1 MSFCPSCGN
10 AAQDGA
16 KFCRFCGKP
25 LPAYPASASAGRCSR
40 CSSFLTSGAAFCM
53 VCGAPAP
60 KQPPV
65 PKPQPQPEPAP
76 PQPKPVPKPKPSPKF
91 KNTKQ
96 LLFNILMAAAALL
109 ALLGVVVGALYVT
122 GNLGYVTDFVH
133 DLIHPETPDAPPTVP
148 DGDLPNDSKQDD
160 ALPNGSKQ
168 DNTLPNGSKQD
179 DTLPDGSKQDDSL
192 PDGSKQDDSL
202 PNGSK
207 QDDTLPDGSKQDD
220 TLPDYVVPTPPPID
234 TLSAEEFEAAITH
247 IRELYNEIESN
258 RQAGTYDAYDPEN
271 GVVYYFSDDDLIAIT
286 TQPNVENNAYRRFYY
301 YQDGVLFFA
310 YYEGSDSYRFY
321 FCQGRLIR
329 LRYTPD
335 TAVSNTAVNYDQAT
349 IEYCL
354 KWECRVLTEEAQ
366 LRLELS
372 RLSAASESDS
382 EYLLADSDSRYLTED
397 DLAGFTAEQCRL
409 ARNEIYARHGRRF
422 KDPALQRYFDSL
434 SWYNGT
440 IEPSDFN
447 DNVFNSYE
455 RANCSLII
463 DYEREH
469 GYR

>member
-96 LLFNILMAAAALL
+96 LLFNILMAVAALL
-109 ALLGVVVGALYVT
+109 ALLGVVIGALYTT

-148 DGDLPNDSKQDD
+148 DGDLPNGSKQDGSKQDDSKQDD
-160 ALPNGSKQ
+160 SKQ
-168 DNTLPNGSKQD
+168 DNSKQDNSKQDDSKQDDGKQD
-179 DTLPDGSKQDDSL
+179 DTLPDD
-192 PDGSKQDDSL
+192 
-202 PNGSK
+202 
-207 QDDTLPDGSKQDD
+207 
-220 TLPDYVVPTPPPID
+220 VAPTPPPID

-335 TAVSNTAVNYDQAT
+335 TAVSNTAANYDQAT
-349 IEYCL
+349 TENYL
-354 KWECRVLTEEAQ
+354 KWEYRVLTEDAQ

-455 RANCSLII
+455 RANCILII

>member
-40 CSSFLTSGAAFCM
+40 CSSFLTSGATFCM

-76 PQPKPVPKPKPSPKF
+76 PQPKPVPKPKPSPKS

-109 ALLGVVVGALYVT
+109 ALLGVVVGALYTT

-148 DGDLPNDSKQDD
+148 DGDLPDDSKQDD
-160 ALPNGSKQ
+160 SKQDDSKQDDSKQ
-168 DNTLPNGSKQD
+168 DNSKQDDSKQDNSKQD
-179 DTLPDGSKQDDSL
+179 DTLPDD
-192 PDGSKQDDSL
+192 
-202 PNGSK
+202 
-207 QDDTLPDGSKQDD
+207 
-220 TLPDYVVPTPPPID
+220 VAPTPPPID

-349 IEYCL
+349 TEYCL
-354 KWECRVLTEEAQ
+354 KWACRVLTEEAQ

-455 RANCSLII
+455 RANCILII

>member
-40 CSSFLTSGAAFCM
+40 CSSFLPSGAAFCM

-76 PQPKPVPKPKPSPKF
+76 PQPKPVPKPVPKPKPSPKF

-109 ALLGVVVGALYVT
+109 ALLGVVVGALYTT

-133 DLIHPETPDAPPTVP
+133 DLIHPETPDAPPNVP
-148 DGDLPNDSKQDD
+148 DGD
-160 ALPNGSKQ
+160 
-168 DNTLPNGSKQD
+168 LPNGSKQD
-179 DTLPDGSKQDDSL
+179 DALPDGSKQDDSKQ
-192 PDGSKQDDSL
+192 DNSKQDD
-202 PNGSK
+202 SK
-207 QDDTLPDGSKQDD
+207 QDDTLPDD
-220 TLPDYVVPTPPPID
+220 VAPTPPPID

-349 IEYCL
+349 TEYCL
-354 KWECRVLTEEAQ
+354 KWACRVLTEEAQ

-455 RANCSLII
+455 RANCILII

>member
-40 CSSFLTSGAAFCM
+40 CSSFLPSGAAFCM

-76 PQPKPVPKPKPSPKF
+76 PQPKPVPKPKPSPKS

-109 ALLGVVVGALYVT
+109 ALLGVVVGALYTT

-148 DGDLPNDSKQDD
+148 DGDLPDDSKRDDSKQDD
-160 ALPNGSKQ
+160 
-168 DNTLPNGSKQD
+168 
-179 DTLPDGSKQDDSL
+179 SKQDDSKQ
-192 PDGSKQDDSL
+192 DDSKQDDSKQDD
-202 PNGSK
+202 SK
-207 QDDTLPDGSKQDD
+207 QDDSKQDD
-220 TLPDYVVPTPPPID
+220 TLPDYVAPTPPPID

-335 TAVSNTAVNYDQAT
+335 TAISNTAANYDQAT
-349 IEYCL
+349 TENYL
-354 KWECRVLTEEAQ
+354 KWECRVLTEDAQ

-455 RANCSLII
+455 RANCILII

>member
-40 CSSFLTSGAAFCM
+40 CSSFLPSGAAFCM

-133 DLIHPETPDAPPTVP
+133 DLIHPETPDAPPNVP
-148 DGDLPNDSKQDD
+148 DGDLPNDD
-160 ALPNGSKQ
+160 
-168 DNTLPNGSKQD
+168 KQD
-179 DTLPDGSKQDDSL
+179 DTLPNDDE
-192 PDGSKQDDSL
+192 QDDSL
-202 PNGSK
+202 PNDGEQDDTLPNDDEQDDSLPNDDE
-207 QDDTLPDGSKQDD
+207 QDDTLPDD
-220 TLPDYVVPTPPPID
+220 VAPTPPPID

-335 TAVSNTAVNYDQAT
+335 TAVSNTAANYDQAT
-349 IEYCL
+349 TSAYL
-354 KWECRVLTEEAQ
+354 KWEERVLTEDAQ

>member
-109 ALLGVVVGALYVT
+109 ALLGVVIGALYTT

-133 DLIHPETPDAPPTVP
+133 DLIHPETPDAPPNVP
-148 DGDLPNDSKQDD
+148 DGDLPNGSKQDGSKQDDSKQDD
-160 ALPNGSKQ
+160 SKQ
-168 DNTLPNGSKQD
+168 DNSKQDNSKQDDSKQDDSKQDDSKQDDGKQD
-179 DTLPDGSKQDDSL
+179 DTLPDD
-192 PDGSKQDDSL
+192 
-202 PNGSK
+202 
-207 QDDTLPDGSKQDD
+207 
-220 TLPDYVVPTPPPID
+220 VAPTPPPID

-349 IEYCL
+349 TEYCL
-354 KWECRVLTEEAQ
+354 KWACRVLTEEAQ

-434 SWYNGT
+434 SWYDGT
-440 IEPSDFN
+440 IEADAFN
-447 DNVFNSYE
+447 DSVFNSYE
-455 RANCSLII
+455 RANCILII

>member
-133 DLIHPETPDAPPTVP
+133 DLIHPETPDAPPNVP
-148 DGDLPNDSKQDD
+148 DGDLPNDD
-160 ALPNGSKQ
+160 
-168 DNTLPNGSKQD
+168 KQD
-179 DTLPDGSKQDDSL
+179 DTLPNDDE
-192 PDGSKQDDSL
+192 QNDSL
-202 PNGSK
+202 PNDGE
-207 QDDTLPDGSKQDD
+207 QDDTLPDD
-220 TLPDYVVPTPPPID
+220 VAPTPPPID

-335 TAVSNTAVNYDQAT
+335 TAVSNTAANYDQAT
-349 IEYCL
+349 TSAYL
-354 KWECRVLTEEAQ
+354 KWEERVLTEDAQ

-397 DLAGFTAEQCRL
+397 DLAPPRPPVQGPRA
-409 ARNEIYARHGRRF
+409 
-422 KDPALQRYFDSL
+422 PALFRFAQL
-434 SWYNGT
+434 
-440 IEPSDFN
+440 
-447 DNVFNSYE
+447 V
-455 RANCSLII
+455 
-463 DYEREH
+463 
-469 GYR
+469 

>member
-76 PQPKPVPKPKPSPKF
+76 PQPKPVPKPSPKF

-109 ALLGVVVGALYVT
+109 ALLGVVVGALYTT

-133 DLIHPETPDAPPTVP
+133 DLIQPETSDAPPTVP
-148 DGDLPNDSKQDD
+148 DGDLPNGSKQDD
-160 ALPNGSKQ
+160 
-168 DNTLPNGSKQD
+168 SKQD

-192 PDGSKQDDSL
+192 PDGSKQDNTL
-202 PNGSK
+202 PDGST
-207 QDDTLPDGSKQDD
+207 QDNTLPDGSKQDD
-220 TLPDYVVPTPPPID
+220 ALPDDVAPTPPPID

-335 TAVSNTAVNYDQAT
+335 TAVSNTAANYDQAT
-349 IEYCL
+349 TENYL
-354 KWECRVLTEEAQ
+354 KWECRVLTEDAQ

-455 RANCSLII
+455 RANCILII

>member
-10 AAQDGA
+10 AAQNGA

-40 CSSFLTSGAAFCM
+40 CSSFLPSGAAFCM

-76 PQPKPVPKPKPSPKF
+76 PQPEPKPKPSPKP

-109 ALLGVVVGALYVT
+109 ALLGVVVGALYTT

-133 DLIHPETPDAPPTVP
+133 DLIQPETPDAPPTVP
-148 DGDLPNDSKQDD
+148 DGDLPN
-160 ALPNGSKQ
+160 GSKQ
-168 DNTLPNGSKQD
+168 DN
-179 DTLPDGSKQDDSL
+179 
-192 PDGSKQDDSL
+192 
-202 PNGSK
+202 
-207 QDDTLPDGSKQDD
+207 TLPDGSKQDD
-220 TLPDYVVPTPPPID
+220 TLPDDVAPTPSPID

-335 TAVSNTAVNYDQAT
+335 TAVSNTAANYDQAT
-349 IEYCL
+349 TSAYL
-354 KWECRVLTEEAQ
+354 KWEERVLTEDAQ

>member
-76 PQPKPVPKPKPSPKF
+76 PQPKPVPKPKPSPKS
-91 KNTKQ
+91 KRKPHNAKQ

-109 ALLGVVVGALYVT
+109 ALLGVVVGALYTT

-168 DNTLPNGSKQD
+168 D
-179 DTLPDGSKQDDSL
+179 DTLPDD
-192 PDGSKQDDSL
+192 
-202 PNGSK
+202 
-207 QDDTLPDGSKQDD
+207 
-220 TLPDYVVPTPPPID
+220 VAPTPPPID
-234 TLSAEEFEAAITH
+234 TLSVEEFEAAITH

-335 TAVSNTAVNYDQAT
+335 TAVSNTAANYDQAT
-349 IEYCL
+349 TSAYL
-354 KWECRVLTEEAQ
+354 KWEERVLTEEAQ

-434 SWYNGT
+434 SWYDGT
-440 IEPSDFN
+440 IEADAFN
-447 DNVFNSYE
+447 DSVFNSYE

>member
-40 CSSFLTSGAAFCM
+40 CSSFLPSGAAFCM

-76 PQPKPVPKPKPSPKF
+76 PQPKPVPKPKPSPKS

-109 ALLGVVVGALYVT
+109 ALLGVVVGALYTT

-148 DGDLPNDSKQDD
+148 DGDLPDDSKQDD
-160 ALPNGSKQ
+160 SKR
-168 DNTLPNGSKQD
+168 DDSKRD
-179 DTLPDGSKQDDSL
+179 DSKQDDSKQ
-192 PDGSKQDDSL
+192 DDSKQDDSKQDD
-202 PNGSK
+202 SK
-207 QDDTLPDGSKQDD
+207 QDDSKQDD
-220 TLPDYVVPTPPPID
+220 TLPDYVAPTPPPID

-354 KWECRVLTEEAQ
+354 KWECRVLTEDAQ

-455 RANCSLII
+455 RANCILII

>member
-76 PQPKPVPKPKPSPKF
+76 PQPKPVPKPKPSPKS
-91 KNTKQ
+91 KRKPHNAKQ

-148 DGDLPNDSKQDD
+148 DGDLPDDSKQDD
-160 ALPNGSKQ
+160 
-168 DNTLPNGSKQD
+168 
-179 DTLPDGSKQDDSL
+179 SKQDDSKQ
-192 PDGSKQDDSL
+192 DDSKQDD
-202 PNGSK
+202 
-207 QDDTLPDGSKQDD
+207 SKQDD
-220 TLPDYVVPTPPPID
+220 TLPDYVAPTPPPID

-335 TAVSNTAVNYDQAT
+335 TAVSNTAANYDQAT
-349 IEYCL
+349 TSAYL
-354 KWECRVLTEEAQ
+354 KWEERVLTEDAQ

-422 KDPALQRYFDSL
+422 SDPALQRYFDSL

-455 RANCSLII
+455 RANCILII

>member
-1 MSFCPSCGN
+1 
-10 AAQDGA
+10 
-16 KFCRFCGKP
+16 
-25 LPAYPASASAGRCSR
+25 
-40 CSSFLTSGAAFCM
+40 
-53 VCGAPAP
+53 
-60 KQPPV
+60 
-65 PKPQPQPEPAP
+65 
-76 PQPKPVPKPKPSPKF
+76 
-91 KNTKQ
+91 
-96 LLFNILMAAAALL
+96 MA
-109 ALLGVVVGALYVT
+109 
-122 GNLGYVTDFVH
+122 
-133 DLIHPETPDAPPTVP
+133 
-148 DGDLPNDSKQDD
+148 
-160 ALPNGSKQ
+160 
-168 DNTLPNGSKQD
+168 
-179 DTLPDGSKQDDSL
+179 
-192 PDGSKQDDSL
+192 
-202 PNGSK
+202 
-207 QDDTLPDGSKQDD
+207 
-220 TLPDYVVPTPPPID
+220 PTPPPID

-335 TAVSNTAVNYDQAT
+335 TAVSNTAANYDQAT
-349 IEYCL
+349 TSAYL
-354 KWECRVLTEEAQ
+354 KWEERVLTEEAQ

-422 KDPALQRYFDSL
+422 KGPALQRYFDSL

-455 RANCSLII
+455 RANCILII

>member
-109 ALLGVVVGALYVT
+109 ALLGVVVGALYTT

-168 DNTLPNGSKQD
+168 D

-192 PDGSKQDDSL
+192 PDDV
-202 PNGSK
+202 P
-207 QDDTLPDGSKQDD
+207 
-220 TLPDYVVPTPPPID
+220 PTPPPID

-335 TAVSNTAVNYDQAT
+335 TAVSNTAANYDQAT
-349 IEYCL
+349 TENYL

>member
-148 DGDLPNDSKQDD
+148 DGDLPDDSKQDD
-160 ALPNGSKQ
+160 
-168 DNTLPNGSKQD
+168 SKQD
-179 DTLPDGSKQDDSL
+179 D
-192 PDGSKQDDSL
+192 
-202 PNGSK
+202 
-207 QDDTLPDGSKQDD
+207 SKQDD

>member
-96 LLFNILMAAAALL
+96 LLFNILMAVAALL
-109 ALLGVVVGALYVT
+109 ALLGVVIGALYTT

-133 DLIHPETPDAPPTVP
+133 DLIHPETPDAPPNVP
-148 DGDLPNDSKQDD
+148 DGDLPNGSKQDGSKQDD
-160 ALPNGSKQ
+160 
-168 DNTLPNGSKQD
+168 SKQD
-179 DTLPDGSKQDDSL
+179 DTLPDD
-192 PDGSKQDDSL
+192 
-202 PNGSK
+202 
-207 QDDTLPDGSKQDD
+207 
-220 TLPDYVVPTPPPID
+220 VAPTPPPID

-335 TAVSNTAVNYDQAT
+335 TAVSNTAANYDQAT
-349 IEYCL
+349 TSAYL
-354 KWECRVLTEEAQ
+354 KWEERVLTEEAQ

-455 RANCSLII
+455 RANCILII

>member
-96 LLFNILMAAAALL
+96 LLFNILMAVAALL
-109 ALLGVVVGALYVT
+109 ALLGVVIGALYTT

-133 DLIHPETPDAPPTVP
+133 DLIHPETPDAPPNVP
-148 DGDLPNDSKQDD
+148 DGDLPNGSKQDGSKQDDSKQDD
-160 ALPNGSKQ
+160 SKQ
-168 DNTLPNGSKQD
+168 DNSKQDNSKQDDSKQDDGKQD
-179 DTLPDGSKQDDSL
+179 DTLPDD
-192 PDGSKQDDSL
+192 
-202 PNGSK
+202 
-207 QDDTLPDGSKQDD
+207 
-220 TLPDYVVPTPPPID
+220 VAPTPPPID

-286 TQPNVENNAYRRFYY
+286 TQPNVETNAYRRFYY

-335 TAVSNTAVNYDQAT
+335 TAVSNTAANYDQAT
-349 IEYCL
+349 TSAYL
-354 KWECRVLTEEAQ
+354 KWEERVLTEEAQ

-455 RANCSLII
+455 RANCILII

>member
-76 PQPKPVPKPKPSPKF
+76 PQPKPVPKPKPKPSPKS

-109 ALLGVVVGALYVT
+109 ALLGVVIGALYVT

-133 DLIHPETPDAPPTVP
+133 DLIQPEPPDAPPAVP
-148 DGDLPNDSKQDD
+148 DSDTPGGDKQDD
-160 ALPNGSKQ
+160 ALPN
-168 DNTLPNGSKQD
+168 DDEQD
-179 DTLPDGSKQDDSL
+179 DDPPNDDEQDDDLPDDDTPDDDTPDDDEQVDPL
-192 PDGSKQDDSL
+192 PDDD
-202 PNGSK
+202 
-207 QDDTLPDGSKQDD
+207 
-220 TLPDYVVPTPPPID
+220 VVPTPPPID
-234 TLSAEEFEAAITH
+234 TLSAEEFEAELER
-247 IRELYNEIESN
+247 IRDLYYEIEPN

-271 GVVYYFSDDDLIAIT
+271 GVVYYFSDGELIAIT

-321 FCQGRLIR
+321 FYHGRLIR
-329 LRYTPD
+329 QRYTPD
-335 TAVSNTAVNYDQAT
+335 TAVSNNAVNLDQAT
-349 IEYCL
+349 TESYL
-354 KWECRVLTEEAQ
+354 KWESRVLTEEAQ

-382 EYLLADSDSRYLTED
+382 EYLLPDSDSRYLTED

-440 IEPSDFN
+440 IEPTDFN

-455 RANCSLII
+455 RANCRLIV
-463 DYEREH
+463 DYEWEH

>member
-76 PQPKPVPKPKPSPKF
+76 PQPKPVPKPKPSPKS

-109 ALLGVVVGALYVT
+109 ALLGVVVGALYTT

-148 DGDLPNDSKQDD
+148 DGDLPN
-160 ALPNGSKQ
+160 GSKQ
-168 DNTLPNGSKQD
+168 DNTLPSGSKQD
-179 DTLPDGSKQDDSL
+179 DALPDGSKQDDA
-192 PDGSKQDDSL
+192 
-202 PNGSK
+202 
-207 QDDTLPDGSKQDD
+207 LPDGSKQDD
-220 TLPDYVVPTPPPID
+220 TLPDDSKQDDSKQDDSKQDDTLPDDVAPTPPPID

-335 TAVSNTAVNYDQAT
+335 TAISNTAANYDQAT
-349 IEYCL
+349 TENYL

-455 RANCSLII
+455 RANCILII

>member
-96 LLFNILMAAAALL
+96 LLFNILMAVAALL
-109 ALLGVVVGALYVT
+109 ALLGVVIGALYTT

-133 DLIHPETPDAPPTVP
+133 DLIHPETPDAPPNVP
-148 DGDLPNDSKQDD
+148 DGDLPNGSKQDGSKQDDSKQDD
-160 ALPNGSKQ
+160 G
-168 DNTLPNGSKQD
+168 KQD
-179 DTLPDGSKQDDSL
+179 DTLPDD
-192 PDGSKQDDSL
+192 
-202 PNGSK
+202 
-207 QDDTLPDGSKQDD
+207 
-220 TLPDYVVPTPPPID
+220 VAPTPPPID

-335 TAVSNTAVNYDQAT
+335 TAVSNTAANYDQAT
-349 IEYCL
+349 TSAYL
-354 KWECRVLTEEAQ
+354 KWEERVLTEEAQ

-382 EYLLADSDSRYLTED
+382 EYLLADSESRYLTED

-455 RANCSLII
+455 RANCILII

>member
-76 PQPKPVPKPKPSPKF
+76 PQPKPVPKPKPSPKS

-109 ALLGVVVGALYVT
+109 ALLGVVVGALYTT

-133 DLIHPETPDAPPTVP
+133 DLIQPETPDAPPTVP
-148 DGDLPNDSKQDD
+148 DGDLPN
-160 ALPNGSKQ
+160 GSKQ
-168 DNTLPNGSKQD
+168 DNTLPSGSKQDNTLPDGSRQD
-179 DTLPDGSKQDDSL
+179 DTLPDGSKQDDSKQ
-192 PDGSKQDDSL
+192 DDSKQDD
-202 PNGSK
+202 SK
-207 QDDTLPDGSKQDD
+207 QDDTLPDD
-220 TLPDYVVPTPPPID
+220 VAPTPSPID

-335 TAVSNTAVNYDQAT
+335 TAVSNTAANYDQAT
-349 IEYCL
+349 TENYL
-354 KWECRVLTEEAQ
+354 KWECRVLTEDAQ

-382 EYLLADSDSRYLTED
+382 EYLLPDSDSRYLTED

>member
-109 ALLGVVVGALYVT
+109 ALLGVVIGALYTT

-133 DLIHPETPDAPPTVP
+133 DLIHPETPDAPPNVP
-148 DGDLPNDSKQDD
+148 DGDLPNGSKQDGSKQDDSKQDD
-160 ALPNGSKQ
+160 G
-168 DNTLPNGSKQD
+168 KQD
-179 DTLPDGSKQDDSL
+179 DTLPDD
-192 PDGSKQDDSL
+192 
-202 PNGSK
+202 
-207 QDDTLPDGSKQDD
+207 
-220 TLPDYVVPTPPPID
+220 VAPTPPPID

-335 TAVSNTAVNYDQAT
+335 TAVSNTAANYDQAT
-349 IEYCL
+349 TENYL
-354 KWECRVLTEEAQ
+354 KWEYRVLTEEAQ

-455 RANCSLII
+455 RANCILII

>member
-76 PQPKPVPKPKPSPKF
+76 PQPKPVPKPKPSPKS

-109 ALLGVVVGALYVT
+109 ALLGVVVGALYTT

-148 DGDLPNDSKQDD
+148 DGDLPDDSKQDD
-160 ALPNGSKQ
+160 SKRDDSKQDDSKQDDSKQDDSKQDGSKQ
-168 DNTLPNGSKQD
+168 DDSKQDDSKQD
-179 DTLPDGSKQDDSL
+179 DTLPDD
-192 PDGSKQDDSL
+192 
-202 PNGSK
+202 
-207 QDDTLPDGSKQDD
+207 
-220 TLPDYVVPTPPPID
+220 VAPTPPPID

-335 TAVSNTAVNYDQAT
+335 TAVSNTAANYDQAT
-349 IEYCL
+349 TENYL
-354 KWECRVLTEEAQ
+354 KWEERVLTEDAQ

-422 KDPALQRYFDSL
+422 SDAALQRYFDSL

-455 RANCSLII
+455 RANCRLIVQ
-463 DYEREH
+463 YEQEH

>member
-40 CSSFLTSGAAFCM
+40 CSSFLPSGAAFCM

-76 PQPKPVPKPKPSPKF
+76 PQPKPVPKPKPSPKS
-91 KNTKQ
+91 KRKPHNAKQ
-96 LLFNILMAAAALL
+96 LLFNILMAVAALL
-109 ALLGVVVGALYVT
+109 ALLGVVIGALYTT

-133 DLIHPETPDAPPTVP
+133 DLIHPETPDAPPNVP
-148 DGDLPNDSKQDD
+148 DGD
-160 ALPNGSKQ
+160 
-168 DNTLPNGSKQD
+168 LPNGSKQD
-179 DTLPDGSKQDDSL
+179 DA
-192 PDGSKQDDSL
+192 
-202 PNGSK
+202 
-207 QDDTLPDGSKQDD
+207 LPDGSKQDD
-220 TLPDYVVPTPPPID
+220 TLPDDVAPTPPPID

-335 TAVSNTAVNYDQAT
+335 TAVSNTAANYDQAT
-349 IEYCL
+349 TSAYL
-354 KWECRVLTEEAQ
+354 KWEERVLTEDAQ

-455 RANCSLII
+455 RANCILII

>member
-109 ALLGVVVGALYVT
+109 ALLGVVVGALYTT

-133 DLIHPETPDAPPTVP
+133 DLIHPETPDAPPNVP
-148 DGDLPNDSKQDD
+148 DGD
-160 ALPNGSKQ
+160 
-168 DNTLPNGSKQD
+168 LPNGSKQD
-179 DTLPDGSKQDDSL
+179 DSKQDD
-192 PDGSKQDDSL
+192 KQDDA
-202 PNGSK
+202 
-207 QDDTLPDGSKQDD
+207 LPDDV
-220 TLPDYVVPTPPPID
+220 PPTPPPID

-335 TAVSNTAVNYDQAT
+335 TAVSNTAANYDQAT
-349 IEYCL
+349 TEYCL
-354 KWECRVLTEEAQ
+354 KWACRVLTEEAQ

-372 RLSAASESDS
+372 RLSVASESDS

-455 RANCSLII
+455 RANCILII

>member
-40 CSSFLTSGAAFCM
+40 CSSFLPSGAAFCM

-76 PQPKPVPKPKPSPKF
+76 PQPKPVPKPKPSPKS
-91 KNTKQ
+91 KRKPHNAKQ

-109 ALLGVVVGALYVT
+109 ALLGVVIGALYTT

-133 DLIHPETPDAPPTVP
+133 DLIQPETPDAPPTVP
-148 DGDLPNDSKQDD
+148 DGDLPDDSKQDD
-160 ALPNGSKQ
+160 SKRDDSKQ
-168 DNTLPNGSKQD
+168 DDSKQD
-179 DTLPDGSKQDDSL
+179 DTLPDD
-192 PDGSKQDDSL
+192 
-202 PNGSK
+202 
-207 QDDTLPDGSKQDD
+207 
-220 TLPDYVVPTPPPID
+220 VAPTPPPID

-335 TAVSNTAVNYDQAT
+335 TAVSNTAANYDQAT
-349 IEYCL
+349 TENYL
-354 KWECRVLTEEAQ
+354 KWECRVLTEDAQ

-440 IEPSDFN
+440 IEPTDFN

-455 RANCSLII
+455 RANCRLIV

>member
-91 KNTKQ
+91 KNTNQ

-133 DLIHPETPDAPPTVP
+133 DLIHPETPDAPPNVP
-148 DGDLPNDSKQDD
+148 DGDLPNDD
-160 ALPNGSKQ
+160 
-168 DNTLPNGSKQD
+168 KQD
-179 DTLPDGSKQDDSL
+179 DTLPNDDE
-192 PDGSKQDDSL
+192 QDDSL
-202 PNGSK
+202 PNDGEQDDTLPNDDEQDDSLPNDDE
-207 QDDTLPDGSKQDD
+207 QDDTLPDD
-220 TLPDYVVPTPPPID
+220 VAPTPPPID

-335 TAVSNTAVNYDQAT
+335 TAVSNTAANYDQAT
-349 IEYCL
+349 TSAYL
-354 KWECRVLTEEAQ
+354 KWEERVLTEEAQ

-422 KDPALQRYFDSL
+422 SDPALQRYFDSL

>member
-65 PKPQPQPEPAP
+65 PKLQPQPEPAP

-133 DLIHPETPDAPPTVP
+133 DLINPETPDAPPTVP
-148 DGDLPNDSKQDD
+148 DGDLPDDSKQDD
-160 ALPNGSKQ
+160 
-168 DNTLPNGSKQD
+168 SKQD

-192 PDGSKQDDSL
+192 PDGSKQDD
-202 PNGSK
+202 
-207 QDDTLPDGSKQDD
+207 TLPDD
-220 TLPDYVVPTPPPID
+220 VAPTPPPID

-335 TAVSNTAVNYDQAT
+335 TAVSNTAANYDQAT
-349 IEYCL
+349 TSAYL
-354 KWECRVLTEEAQ
+354 KWEERVLTEDAQ

-434 SWYNGT
+434 SWYDGT
-440 IEPSDFN
+440 IEPDAFN

>member
-109 ALLGVVVGALYVT
+109 ALLGVVVGALYTT

-133 DLIHPETPDAPPTVP
+133 DLIHPETPDAPPNVP
-148 DGDLPNDSKQDD
+148 DGDLPNGSKQDGSKQDDSKQDD
-160 ALPNGSKQ
+160 SKQ
-168 DNTLPNGSKQD
+168 DNSKQDNSKQDDSKQDDSKQDDSKQDDGKQD
-179 DTLPDGSKQDDSL
+179 DTLPDD
-192 PDGSKQDDSL
+192 
-202 PNGSK
+202 
-207 QDDTLPDGSKQDD
+207 
-220 TLPDYVVPTPPPID
+220 VAPTPPPID

-335 TAVSNTAVNYDQAT
+335 TAVSNTAANYDQAT
-349 IEYCL
+349 TENYL
-354 KWECRVLTEEAQ
+354 KWEYRVLTEEAQ

-455 RANCSLII
+455 RANCILII

>member
-76 PQPKPVPKPKPSPKF
+76 PQPKPVPKPKPSPKS
-91 KNTKQ
+91 KRKPHNAKQ

-109 ALLGVVVGALYVT
+109 ALLGVVVGALYTT

-133 DLIHPETPDAPPTVP
+133 DLIHPETPDAPPNVP
-148 DGDLPNDSKQDD
+148 DGD
-160 ALPNGSKQ
+160 
-168 DNTLPNGSKQD
+168 LPNGSKQD
-179 DTLPDGSKQDDSL
+179 DALPDGSKQDDSKQ
-192 PDGSKQDDSL
+192 DNSKQDD
-202 PNGSK
+202 SK
-207 QDDTLPDGSKQDD
+207 QDDTLPDD
-220 TLPDYVVPTPPPID
+220 VAPTPPPID

-335 TAVSNTAVNYDQAT
+335 TAVSNTAANYDQAT
-349 IEYCL
+349 TENYL

>member
-40 CSSFLTSGAAFCM
+40 CSSFLPSGAAFCM

-76 PQPKPVPKPKPSPKF
+76 PQPKPVPKPKPSPKS
-91 KNTKQ
+91 KRKPHNVKQ
-96 LLFNILMAAAALL
+96 LLFNILMAVAALL
-109 ALLGVVVGALYVT
+109 ALLGVVIGALYTT

-133 DLIHPETPDAPPTVP
+133 DLIHPETPDAPPNVP
-148 DGDLPNDSKQDD
+148 DGD
-160 ALPNGSKQ
+160 
-168 DNTLPNGSKQD
+168 LPNGSKQD
-179 DTLPDGSKQDDSL
+179 DA
-192 PDGSKQDDSL
+192 L

-220 TLPDYVVPTPPPID
+220 TLPDDVAPTPPPID

-335 TAVSNTAVNYDQAT
+335 TAVSNTAANYDQAT
-349 IEYCL
+349 TSAYL
-354 KWECRVLTEEAQ
+354 KWEERVLTEDAQ

-455 RANCSLII
+455 RANCILII

>member
-76 PQPKPVPKPKPSPKF
+76 PQPKPVPKPKPSPKS

-109 ALLGVVVGALYVT
+109 ALLGVVVGALYTT

-148 DGDLPNDSKQDD
+148 DGDLPDDSKQDD
-160 ALPNGSKQ
+160 SKRDDSKQ
-168 DNTLPNGSKQD
+168 DDSKQDDSKQDDSKQD
-179 DTLPDGSKQDDSL
+179 DTLPDD
-192 PDGSKQDDSL
+192 
-202 PNGSK
+202 
-207 QDDTLPDGSKQDD
+207 
-220 TLPDYVVPTPPPID
+220 VAPTPSPID

-335 TAVSNTAVNYDQAT
+335 TAVSNTAANYDQAT
-349 IEYCL
+349 TENYL

-455 RANCSLII
+455 RANCILII

>member
-76 PQPKPVPKPKPSPKF
+76 PQPKPVPKPKPSPKS

-109 ALLGVVVGALYVT
+109 ALLGVVIGALYTT

-133 DLIHPETPDAPPTVP
+133 DLIHPETPDAPPNVP
-148 DGDLPNDSKQDD
+148 DGDLPNGSKQDGSKQDDSKQDD
-160 ALPNGSKQ
+160 SKQ
-168 DNTLPNGSKQD
+168 DNSKQDNSKQDDSKQDDSKQDDSKQDDGKQD
-179 DTLPDGSKQDDSL
+179 DTLPDD
-192 PDGSKQDDSL
+192 
-202 PNGSK
+202 
-207 QDDTLPDGSKQDD
+207 
-220 TLPDYVVPTPPPID
+220 VAPTPPPID

-310 YYEGSDSYRFY
+310 YYEGSDRYRFY

-335 TAVSNTAVNYDQAT
+335 TAVSNTAANYDQAT
-349 IEYCL
+349 TENYL
-354 KWECRVLTEEAQ
+354 KWEYRVLTEEAQ

-434 SWYNGT
+434 SWYDGT
-440 IEPSDFN
+440 IEADAFN
-447 DNVFNSYE
+447 DSVFNSYE

>member
-1 MSFCPSCGN
+1 
-10 AAQDGA
+10 
-16 KFCRFCGKP
+16 
-25 LPAYPASASAGRCSR
+25 
-40 CSSFLTSGAAFCM
+40 
-53 VCGAPAP
+53 
-60 KQPPV
+60 
-65 PKPQPQPEPAP
+65 
-76 PQPKPVPKPKPSPKF
+76 
-91 KNTKQ
+91 
-96 LLFNILMAAAALL
+96 MAAAALL
-109 ALLGVVVGALYVT
+109 ALLGVVIGALYTT

-133 DLIHPETPDAPPTVP
+133 DLIQPETPDAPPTVP
-148 DGDLPNDSKQDD
+148 DGDLPDDSKQDD
-160 ALPNGSKQ
+160 SKRDDSKQ
-168 DNTLPNGSKQD
+168 DDSKQD
-179 DTLPDGSKQDDSL
+179 DTLPDD
-192 PDGSKQDDSL
+192 
-202 PNGSK
+202 
-207 QDDTLPDGSKQDD
+207 
-220 TLPDYVVPTPPPID
+220 VAPTPPPID

-335 TAVSNTAVNYDQAT
+335 TAVSNTAANYDQAT
-349 IEYCL
+349 TENYL
-354 KWECRVLTEEAQ
+354 KWECRVLTEDAQ

>member
-133 DLIHPETPDAPPTVP
+133 DLIHPETPDAPPNVP
-148 DGDLPNDSKQDD
+148 DGDLPNDD
-160 ALPNGSKQ
+160 
-168 DNTLPNGSKQD
+168 KQD
-179 DTLPDGSKQDDSL
+179 DTLPNDDE
-192 PDGSKQDDSL
+192 QDDSL
-202 PNGSK
+202 PNDDE
-207 QDDTLPDGSKQDD
+207 QDDTLPDD
-220 TLPDYVVPTPPPID
+220 VAPTPPPID

-335 TAVSNTAVNYDQAT
+335 TAVSNTAANYDQAT
-349 IEYCL
+349 TEKYL

-434 SWYNGT
+434 SWYDGT
-440 IEPSDFN
+440 IEADAFN
-447 DNVFNSYE
+447 DSVFNSYE

>member
-76 PQPKPVPKPKPSPKF
+76 PQPKPVPKPKPSPKS

-109 ALLGVVVGALYVT
+109 ALLGVVIGALYVT

-133 DLIHPETPDAPPTVP
+133 DLIQPETPDAPPTVP
-148 DGDLPNDSKQDD
+148 DGDLPN
-160 ALPNGSKQ
+160 GSKQ
-168 DNTLPNGSKQD
+168 DNTLPSGSRQD

-192 PDGSKQDDSL
+192 PDD
-202 PNGSK
+202 
-207 QDDTLPDGSKQDD
+207 
-220 TLPDYVVPTPPPID
+220 VAPTPPPID

-335 TAVSNTAVNYDQAT
+335 TAVSNTAANYDQAT
-349 IEYCL
+349 TSAYL
-354 KWECRVLTEEAQ
+354 KWEERVLTEEAQ

-455 RANCSLII
+455 RANCILII

>member
-109 ALLGVVVGALYVT
+109 ALLGVVVGALYTT

-133 DLIHPETPDAPPTVP
+133 DLIHPETPDAPPNVP
-148 DGDLPNDSKQDD
+148 DGD
-160 ALPNGSKQ
+160 
-168 DNTLPNGSKQD
+168 LPNGSKQD
-179 DTLPDGSKQDDSL
+179 DALPDGSKQDDSKQ
-192 PDGSKQDDSL
+192 DNSKQDDSKQD
-202 PNGSK
+202 NSKQDDSK
-207 QDDTLPDGSKQDD
+207 QDDTLPDD
-220 TLPDYVVPTPPPID
+220 VAPTPPPID

-335 TAVSNTAVNYDQAT
+335 TAVSNTAANYDQAT
-349 IEYCL
+349 TENYL

-434 SWYNGT
+434 SWYDGT
-440 IEPSDFN
+440 IEADAFN
-447 DNVFNSYE
+447 DSVFNSYE

>member
-96 LLFNILMAAAALL
+96 LLFNILMAVAALL
-109 ALLGVVVGALYVT
+109 ALLGVVIGALYTT

-148 DGDLPNDSKQDD
+148 DGDLPNGSKQDGSKQDDSKQDD
-160 ALPNGSKQ
+160 G
-168 DNTLPNGSKQD
+168 KQD
-179 DTLPDGSKQDDSL
+179 DTLPDD
-192 PDGSKQDDSL
+192 
-202 PNGSK
+202 
-207 QDDTLPDGSKQDD
+207 
-220 TLPDYVVPTPPPID
+220 VAPTPPPID

-335 TAVSNTAVNYDQAT
+335 TAVSNTAANYDQAT
-349 IEYCL
+349 TENYL
-354 KWECRVLTEEAQ
+354 KWEYRVLTEDAQ

-455 RANCSLII
+455 RANCILII